1 MRSSR
6 YRSVLGLLTAAAVLT
21 LSACGGGGDG
31 DAAGDSAG
39 ASSSTSDTP
48 GADSSDS
55 SGSDGADGADGP
67 DLDGIPDVVAEVNG
81 EEVTK
86 EDFVPFYEASFQQAA
101 MQAQASGEDP
111 DEEALKK
118 QAVDD
123 LVDTEL
129 LAQEAESRGIEIS
142 DQDVD
147 EELTALAG
155 QNGMK
160 SADELLKAV
169 EEQGLTEDQARS
181 QIETQLLIEQ
191 LVTDETGPIEPTEKE
206 LRALYEQARKQQEQ
220 SGQAGQEF
228 PAFDKVR
235 SQLVEQ
241 AKAQESGRV
250 AETLVTDLR
259 EDAEITINL

>member
-1 MRSSR
+1 MHKLRN
-6 YRSVLGLLTAAAVLT
+6 RSVLGLLTAAAVLS

-31 DAAGDSAG
+31 DSGGDSAD
-39 ASSSTSDTP
+39 ASSATSDSP
-48 GADSSDS
+48 GDDSSDS
-55 SGSDGADGADGP
+55 SGSSGADGP

-111 DEEALKK
+111 DEEALKE

-147 EELTALAG
+147 DELAALAE

-160 SADELLKAV
+160 SAEELLKAV
-169 EEQGLTEDQARS
+169 EAQGLTEDQARS
-181 QIETQLLIEQ
+181 QIETQVLIEQ
-191 LVTDETGPIEPTEKE
+191 LVADETGPIEPTDKE
-206 LRALYEQARKQQEQ
+206 LRALYEQARRQQEQ
-220 SGQAGQEF
+220 SGQSGQEF
-228 PAFDKVR
+228 PAFEKVR

-241 AKAQESGRV
+241 AKAQESGKV

-259 EDAEITINL
+259 EDAEITIHL

>member
-31 DAAGDSAG
+31 DSGGDPAG
-39 ASSSTSDTP
+39 ASSSTSDSP
-48 GADSSDS
+48 GDDS
-55 SGSDGADGADGP
+55 SGSAGADGP

-147 EELTALAG
+147 DELAALAG

-191 LVTDETGPIEPTEKE
+191 LVADETGPIEPTEKE
-206 LRALYEQARKQQEQ
+206 LRALYEQARKQQAQ
-220 SGQAGQEF
+220 SGQSGQQF
-228 PAFDKVR
+228 PAFDRVR

-241 AKAQESGRV
+241 AKAQESGRI

>member
-1 MRSSR
+1 MHKLRN
-6 YRSVLGLLTAAAVLT
+6 RSVLGLLTAAAVLS

-31 DAAGDSAG
+31 DSGGDSAD
-39 ASSSTSDTP
+39 ASSATSDSP
-48 GADSSDS
+48 GDDTSDS
-55 SGSDGADGADGP
+55 SGSSGADGP

-111 DEEALKK
+111 DEEALKE

-147 EELTALAG
+147 DELAALAE

-160 SADELLKAV
+160 SAEELLKAV
-169 EEQGLTEDQARS
+169 EAQGLTEDQARS
-181 QIETQLLIEQ
+181 QIETQVLIEQ
-191 LVTDETGPIEPTEKE
+191 LVADETGPIEPTDKE

-220 SGQAGQEF
+220 SGQSGQEF
-228 PAFDKVR
+228 PAFEKVR

-241 AKAQESGRV
+241 AKAQESGKV

-259 EDAEITINL
+259 EDAEITIHL

>member
-1 MRSSR
+1 MHKLRN
-6 YRSVLGLLTAAAVLT
+6 RSVLGLLTAAAVLS

-31 DAAGDSAG
+31 DSAGDSAD
-39 ASSSTSDTP
+39 ASSATSDSP
-48 GADSSDS
+48 GDDSSDS
-55 SGSDGADGADGP
+55 SGSSGADGP

-111 DEEALKK
+111 DEEALKE

-147 EELTALAG
+147 DELAALAE

-160 SADELLKAV
+160 SAEELLKAV
-169 EEQGLTEDQARS
+169 EAQGLTEDQARS
-181 QIETQLLIEQ
+181 QIETQVLIEQ
-191 LVTDETGPIEPTEKE
+191 LVADETGPIEPTDKE

-220 SGQAGQEF
+220 SGQSGQEF
-228 PAFDKVR
+228 PTFEKVR

-241 AKAQESGRV
+241 AKAQESGKV

-259 EDAEITINL
+259 EDAEITIHL

>member
-1 MRSSR
+1 MHKLRN
-6 YRSVLGLLTAAAVLT
+6 RSVLGLLTAAAVLS

-31 DAAGDSAG
+31 DSGGDSAD
-39 ASSSTSDTP
+39 ASSATSDSP
-48 GADSSDS
+48 GDDTSDS
-55 SGSDGADGADGP
+55 SGSSGADGP

-111 DEEALKK
+111 DEEALKE

-147 EELTALAG
+147 DELAALAE

-160 SADELLKAV
+160 SAEELLNAV
-169 EEQGLTEDQARS
+169 EAQGLTEDQARS
-181 QIETQLLIEQ
+181 QIETQVLIEQ
-191 LVTDETGPIEPTEKE
+191 LVADETGPIEPTDKE

-220 SGQAGQEF
+220 SGQSGQEF
-228 PAFDKVR
+228 PAFEKVR

-241 AKAQESGRV
+241 AKAQESGKV

-259 EDAEITINL
+259 EDAEITIHL

>member
-6 YRSVLGLLTAAAVLT
+6 TRSALGLLAAAAVLS

-31 DAAGDSAG
+31 DSGSDSGSDSAG
-39 ASSSTSDTP
+39 ASASPSDSP
-48 GADSSDS
+48 GGDS
-55 SGSDGADGADGP
+55 SGAEGP

-86 EDFVPFYEASFQQAA
+86 DDFVPFYEASYQQAA
-101 MQAQASGEDP
+101 SQAQMGGEEP
-111 DEEALKK
+111 DEDALKK

-129 LAQEAESRGIEIS
+129 LAQEAESRGIEIT

-147 EELTALAG
+147 DELADLAK

-160 SADELLKAV
+160 SPDDLLKAV
-169 EEQGLTEDQARS
+169 AEQGLTEEQARS
-181 QIETQLLIEQ
+181 QIETQVLIEQ
-191 LVTDETGPIEPTEKE
+191 LVADETGPIQPTDKE
-206 LRALYEQARKQQEQ
+206 LRALYEQAKKQQAQ
-220 SGQAGQEF
+220 SGQSGQEF
-228 PAFDKVR
+228 PAFDEVR
-235 SQLVEQ
+235 GQLVEQ
-241 AKAQESGRV
+241 AKAQESGKV
-250 AETLVTDLR
+250 AQALVTDLR

>member
-1 MRSSR
+1 MHKLRN
-6 YRSVLGLLTAAAVLT
+6 RSVLGLLTAAAVLS

-31 DAAGDSAG
+31 DSGGDSAD
-39 ASSSTSDTP
+39 ASSATSDSP
-48 GADSSDS
+48 GDDSSDS
-55 SGSDGADGADGP
+55 SGSSGADGP

-111 DEEALKK
+111 DEEALKE

-147 EELTALAG
+147 DELAALAE

-160 SADELLKAV
+160 SAEELLNAV
-169 EEQGLTEDQARS
+169 EAQGLTEDQARS
-181 QIETQLLIEQ
+181 QIETQVLIEQ
-191 LVTDETGPIEPTEKE
+191 LVADETGPIEPTDKE

-220 SGQAGQEF
+220 SGQSGQEF
-228 PAFDKVR
+228 PAFEKVR

-241 AKAQESGRV
+241 AKAQESGKV

-259 EDAEITINL
+259 EDAEITIHL

>member
-1 MRSSR
+1 MHKLRN
-6 YRSVLGLLTAAAVLT
+6 RSVLGLLTAAAVLS

-31 DAAGDSAG
+31 DSGGDSAD
-39 ASSSTSDTP
+39 ASSATSDSP
-48 GADSSDS
+48 GDDTSDS
-55 SGSDGADGADGP
+55 SGSSGADGP

-111 DEEALKK
+111 DEEALKE

-147 EELTALAG
+147 DELAALAE

-160 SADELLKAV
+160 SAEELLNAV
-169 EEQGLTEDQARS
+169 EAQGLTQV
-181 QIETQLLIEQ
+181 LIEQ
-191 LVTDETGPIEPTEKE
+191 LVADETGPIEPTDKE

-220 SGQAGQEF
+220 SGQSGQEF
-228 PAFDKVR
+228 PAFEKVR

-241 AKAQESGRV
+241 AKAQESGKV

-259 EDAEITINL
+259 EDAEITIHL

>member
-1 MRSSR
+1 MRKLPT
-6 YRSVLGLLTAAAVLT
+6 RSVLGLLTAAAVLT
-21 LSACGGGGDG
+21 LSACGG
-31 DAAGDSAG
+31 AGDSGGDSGDDSAD
-39 ASSSTSDTP
+39 ASSATSESP
-48 GADSSDS
+48 GGS
-55 SGSDGADGADGP
+55 SGSSSSSGADGP

-101 MQAQASGEDP
+101 MQAQAGGEEP
-111 DEEALKK
+111 DEEALKQ

-147 EELTALAG
+147 DELSALAE

-160 SADELLKAV
+160 SAEELLKAV

-181 QIETQLLIEQ
+181 QIETQVLIEQ
-191 LVTDETGPIEPTEKE
+191 LVADETGPIEPTDKE
-206 LRALYEQARKQQEQ
+206 LRALYEQARKQQAQ
-220 SGQAGQEF
+220 SGQSGQEF
-228 PAFDKVR
+228 PAFEKVR

-241 AKAQESGRV
+241 AKAQESGKV

-259 EDAEITINL
+259 EDADITIHL

>member
-1 MRSSR
+1 MHKLRN
-6 YRSVLGLLTAAAVLT
+6 RSVLGLLTAAAVLS

-31 DAAGDSAG
+31 DSGGDSAD
-39 ASSSTSDTP
+39 ASSATSDSP
-48 GADSSDS
+48 GDDSSDS
-55 SGSDGADGADGP
+55 SGSSGADGP

-111 DEEALKK
+111 DEEALKE

-147 EELTALAG
+147 DELAALAE

-160 SADELLKAV
+160 SAEELLKAV
-169 EEQGLTEDQARS
+169 EAQGLTEDQARS
-181 QIETQLLIEQ
+181 QIETQVLIEQ
-191 LVTDETGPIEPTEKE
+191 LVADETGPIEPTDKE

-220 SGQAGQEF
+220 SGQSGQEF
-228 PAFDKVR
+228 PAFEKVR

-241 AKAQESGRV
+241 AKAQESGKV

-259 EDAEITINL
+259 EDAEITIHL

>member
-1 MRSSR
+1 MHKLRN
-6 YRSVLGLLTAAAVLT
+6 RSVLGLLTAAAVLS
-21 LSACGGGGDG
+21 LSASGGGGDG
-31 DAAGDSAG
+31 DSGGDSAD
-39 ASSSTSDTP
+39 ASSATSDSP
-48 GADSSDS
+48 GDDSSDS
-55 SGSDGADGADGP
+55 SGSSGADGP

-111 DEEALKK
+111 DEEALKE

-147 EELTALAG
+147 DELAALAE

-160 SADELLKAV
+160 SAEELLKAV
-169 EEQGLTEDQARS
+169 EAQGLTEDQARS
-181 QIETQLLIEQ
+181 QIETQVLIEQ
-191 LVTDETGPIEPTEKE
+191 LVADETGPIEPTDKE

-220 SGQAGQEF
+220 SGQSGQEF
-228 PAFDKVR
+228 PAFEKVR

-241 AKAQESGRV
+241 AKAQESGKV

-259 EDAEITINL
+259 EDAEITIHL